1 DAYIAELKKLNLH
14 TVAEPAMK
22 KAIEE
27 LKIVYTPLH
36 GTGNVPVMRV
46 LKELIQDMASVSV
59 SNADIN
65 SQNIKVIL
73 TLCE

>member
-1 DAYIAELKKLNLH
+1 MISAMYKERRKRKFKSFQF
-14 TVAEPAMK
+14 VAG
-22 KAIEE
+22 IE
-27 LKIVYTPLH
+27 
-36 GTGNVPVMRV
+36 
-46 LKELIQDMASVSV
+46 KEFIQDMASVSV